1 MIGESGL
8 RVTGFQSEIRNPK
21 SEMESRFIGSVE
33 KIQPVLVILGPTGV
47 GKTGLS
53 LELAERIGGEI
64 VSADA
69 RQAVRTMDIGTAK
82 PSKADRER
90 VPHHLIDIVDPDEK
104 LTAGEYAR
112 QAAEA
117 IRAIRKRGKTPVV
130 VGGSGLYIRAL
141 TDGLFDET
149 ESEEFR
155 IEWAGGVNPQS
166 EIRNPQSTDEIRKR
180 LKARAAHEGS
190 YTLHEELSRVDPL
203 AAARI
208 HPHDLH
214 RIVRALEVFESTGQ
228 RISELQRA
236 SRQTPGG
243 IEPMMVGLALDRAA
257 LHRRIGER
265 VDAMI
270 ARGLI
275 EEVKGLLDRGYG
287 PDLNA
292 LKSVG
297 YQEVFP
303 YIEGRQTLGATIEAI
318 KRNTRRYAK
327 RQMTWFRRD
336 GRIWWL
342 DGSEDRKRLVDR
354 VGERYVEKLES
365 WEAQR

>member
-1 MIGESGL
+1 
-8 RVTGFQSEIRNPK
+8 
-21 SEMESRFIGSVE
+21 MESPFIEFVK
-33 KIQPVLVILGPTGV
+33 KIQLIKSVKKMQSVLVILGPTGV

-90 VPHHLIDIVDPDEK
+90 VAHHLIDIVDPDDK

-112 QAAEA
+112 QASEA
-117 IRAIRKRGKTPVV
+117 IRDVQDREKTPLV

-141 TDGLFDET
+141 IDGLFQET
-149 ESEEFR
+149 ES
-155 IEWAGGVNPQS
+155 GGLRMERGGGGNPQS
-166 EIRNPQSTDEIRKR
+166 AIRDPKSFDEVRKR
-180 LKARAAHEGS
+180 LKARAAQEGS
-190 YTLHEELSRVDPL
+190 YTLHEELSRVDAL

-208 HPHDLH
+208 HPNDVH
-214 RIVRALEVFESTGQ
+214 RIVRALEVFESTGK
-228 RISELQRA
+228 RISELQRT
-236 SRQTPGG
+236 SRQPFGG
-243 IEPMMVGLALDRAA
+243 FEPMMVGLALDRAA
-257 LHRRIGER
+257 LHRRIEKR

-270 ARGLI
+270 AQGLI
-275 EEVKGLLDRGYG
+275 EEVQGLLDRGYG

-297 YQEVFP
+297 YQEMFP
-303 YIEGRQTLGATIEAI
+303 YLLGRQTLSATIEAI

-342 DGSEDRKRLVDR
+342 DGSEDRRKLVDR
-354 VGERYVEKLES
+354 VGERYDGNLES

>member
-1 MIGESGL
+1 
-8 RVTGFQSEIRNPK
+8 
-21 SEMESRFIGSVE
+21 MESRFIKSVE

-53 LELAERIGGEI
+53 LDLAERIGGEI

-82 PSKADRER
+82 PSKAERER

-112 QAAEA
+112 QAGEA
-117 IRAIRKRGKTPVV
+117 IRAIRERGKRPVV

-141 TDGLFDET
+141 TDGLFEEA
-149 ESEEFR
+149 ESDGLR
-155 IEWAGGVNPQS
+155 IERVGGGNPQS
-166 EIRNPQSTDEIRKR
+166 AIRNSPSADEIRKR
-180 LKARAAHEGS
+180 LKARAAQEGS
-190 YTLHEELSRVDPL
+190 LGLHEELSRVDPS

-208 HPHDLH
+208 HPNDLH

-228 RISELQRA
+228 RISELQRT
-236 SRQTPGG
+236 SRQPFGG
-243 IEPMMVGLALDRAA
+243 FEPMMVGLGLDRAA
-257 LHRRIGER
+257 LHRRIEER

-270 ARGLI
+270 AQGLV
-275 EEVKGLLDRGYG
+275 EEVKGLLDRGYS

-303 YIEGRQTLGATIEAI
+303 YLEGRQTLSTTIEAI
-318 KRNTRRYAK
+318 KQNTRRYAK

-342 DGSEDRKRLVDR
+342 DGSEDRKQLVDR
-354 VGERYVEKLES
+354 VGERY
-365 WEAQR
+365 A

>member
-1 MIGESGL
+1 
-8 RVTGFQSEIRNPK
+8 
-21 SEMESRFIGSVE
+21 ME
-33 KIQPVLVILGPTGV
+33 KTQPVLVILGPTGV

-82 PSKADRER
+82 PSKAEREQ

-104 LTAGEYAR
+104 LTAGKYAR

-117 IRAIRKRGKTPVV
+117 IRAIRERGKRPVV

-141 TDGLFDET
+141 TDGIFEET

-155 IEWAGGVNPQS
+155 NERGGGSNPQS
-166 EIRNPQSTDEIRKR
+166 AIRNPQSSDEVRKR
-180 LKARAAHEGS
+180 LKTRAAQEGS
-190 YTLHEELSRVDPL
+190 LGLHEELSRVDPL

-208 HPHDLH
+208 HPNDLH
-214 RIVRALEVFESTGQ
+214 RIVRALEVFEITGQ
-228 RISELQRA
+228 RISELQRT
-236 SRQTPGG
+236 SRPAFGG
-243 IEPMMVGLALDRAA
+243 FETMMVGLALDRAA

-265 VDAMI
+265 VDEMI

-275 EEVKGLLDRGYG
+275 EEVQGLLDRGYG

-303 YIEGRQTLGATIEAI
+303 YLEGRQTLSATIEAI

-336 GRIWWL
+336 GRIFWL
-342 DGSEDRKRLVDR
+342 DGSEDHKRLVDR

-365 WEAQR
+365 WEAKR